1 MNWTKRIG
9 ALALIALLT
18 FTPLTPAWA
27 VEDDA
32 AEEQTVTTEDGAD
45 DEVSDED
52 TAEEDASADEDTNAE
67 GEDGEES
74 EDAENAEQAQPAE
87 PEETAEP
94 DLDPTIELSAGA
106 SICVNAE
113 TGEIIHENNAKE
125 KMYPASTTKVM
136 TALLVLENCEDL
148 SETVTMKKIDF
159 TDVANGASSAGLQ
172 VGETVTV
179 EDLLY
184 CMLLPSGNEAA
195 NALARYIGG
204 DVESFAKMMNDRAD
218 DLGCVNSHFVNPNGL
233 HDDDHYTCAYDLYL
247 IAQAAM
253 QFDSFQT
260 IVNTAQKNLSP
271 TNKAAEHPNGKNL
284 YILTT
289 NQLILSSGSKY
300 HYAYAKGVK
309 TGHTSQAGYCLVATA
324 TKKKSSLI
332 SVMLGCERPKGA
344 DQPLTYQQTKELF
357 EWGYANFSAKTL
369 IEKGAEIQEIPV
381 RLSTD
386 TDKLMLVAGDDL
398 SATVP
403 NDCELSDFETQ
414 ITVPDD
420 VTAPITAGQK
430 IGTLTLV
437 KDGVTYGQVDLLSL
451 SEVSLSEVLY
461 YADLLENFF
470 RSGLFKIIL
479 VTLILLLIFYVAVY
493 IIRER
498 RRRQRRRAM
507 MRSKRARME
516 QYERDQNRENK

>member
-1 MNWTKRIG
+1 M
-9 ALALIALLT
+9 
-18 FTPLTPAWA
+18 
-27 VEDDA
+27 
-32 AEEQTVTTEDGAD
+32 
-45 DEVSDED
+45 
-52 TAEEDASADEDTNAE
+52 
-67 GEDGEES
+67 
-74 EDAENAEQAQPAE
+74 
-87 PEETAEP
+87 
-94 DLDPTIELSAGA
+94 
-106 SICVNAE
+106 
-113 TGEIIHENNAKE
+113 
-125 KMYPASTTKVM
+125 
-136 TALLVLENCEDL
+136 
-148 SETVTMKKIDF
+148 
-159 TDVANGASSAGLQ
+159 
-172 VGETVTV
+172 
-179 EDLLY
+179 
-184 CMLLPSGNEAA
+184 
-195 NALARYIGG
+195 
-204 DVESFAKMMNDRAD
+204 
-218 DLGCVNSHFVNPNGL
+218 
-233 HDDDHYTCAYDLYL
+233 
-247 IAQAAM
+247 
-253 QFDSFQT
+253 
-260 IVNTAQKNLSP
+260 
-271 TNKAAEHPNGKNL
+271 
-284 YILTT
+284 
-289 NQLILSSGSKY
+289 
-300 HYAYAKGVK
+300 
-309 TGHTSQAGYCLVATA
+309 
-324 TKKKSSLI
+324 
-332 SVMLGCERPKGA
+332 
-344 DQPLTYQQTKELF
+344 
-357 EWGYANFSAKTL
+357 
-369 IEKGAEIQEIPV
+369 

>member
-27 VEDDA
+27 VEDEA
-32 AEEQTVTTEDGAD
+32 AAEQTVTTEDGAD

-52 TAEEDASADEDTNAE
+52 TAEEDASADEDTDAE
-67 GEDGEES
+67 GEDGEESEES

-204 DVESFAKMMNDRAD
+204 DVESFAKLMNDRAD

-260 IVNTAQKNLSP
+260 IVNTAQKKLSA
-271 TNKAAEHPNGKNL
+271 TNKQEERII
-284 YILTT
+284 YTT
-289 NQLILSSGSKY
+289 NELILSRWSPQYYDYCYGI
-300 HYAYAKGVK
+300 K
-309 TGHTSQAGYCLVATA
+309 TGHTTPAGYCLVSFAKNEDTGL
-324 TKKKSSLI
+324 SYY
-332 SVMLGCERPKGA
+332 SVVLNCPYDDEAKAAGSFVE
-344 DQPLTYQQTKELF
+344 TKELF
-357 EWGYANFSAKTL
+357 QWAFSKFSMRTAAASGDAITERK
-369 IEKGAEIQEIPV
+369 V
-381 RLSTD
+381 RLGKDKDSVTLVTGED
-386 TDKLMLVAGDDL
+386 VSVLIPRDADVSMLEVTVEAEDSYDAPVAAGDKLGTVTYSYHGKKLASTELVA
-398 SATVP
+398 
-403 NDCELSDFETQ
+403 
-414 ITVPDD
+414 
-420 VTAPITAGQK
+420 
-430 IGTLTLV
+430 LTGIERSQLLFFLDQF
-437 KDGVTYGQVDLLSL
+437 KNFLLSTT
-451 SEVSLSEVLY
+451 
-461 YADLLENFF
+461 F
-470 RSGLFKIIL
+470 RVIAAIVIIL
-479 VTLILLLIFYVAVY
+479 LVILLLIRAFF
-493 IIRER
+493 R
-498 RRRQRRRAM
+498 RRRKRRRKL
-507 MRSKRARME
+507 R
-516 QYERDQNRENK
+516 QNKNRRRR